1 MTQVTT
7 TAQFRVEG
15 GVTDAAPL
23 FVELA
28 IVLSFCVYTVGGF
41 RRPLFGGFSTDC
53 LTTVLN
59 F

>member
-28 IVLSFCVYTVGGF
+28 IVLSFVSTLWGVFAVLCLGVSRLTV
-41 RRPLFGGFSTDC
+41 
-53 LTTVLN
+53 
-59 F
+59 

>member
-15 GVTDAAPL
+15 GVIDAAPL

-28 IVLSFCVYTVGGF
+28 FVTVVLSLHYVGGF
-41 RRPLFGGFSTDC
+41 PLTFVWGFSTNC
-53 LTTVLN
+53 LT
-59 F
+59 

>member
-1 MTQVTT
+1 MTT

-28 IVLSFCVYTVGGF
+28 IVIVVLRLHC
-41 RRPLFGGFSTDC
+41 GGFS
-53 LTTVLN
+53 LSFVLGVSRVIV
-59 F
+59 